1 MTAKSR
7 WLAIL
12 AVAASGCSSVET
24 EHPVTD
30 RPEALDKD
38 RLEGAWLFED
48 ENSREDEILH
58 LKFGGDNVGR
68 MASLEWKDGDFRVNR
83 SEFVVARAGEGRYA
97 SLRSDAEET
106 GFYWLLTYDF
116 TSDGDLVVRG
126 EPTDEFERA
135 IAEGRLRGRVKKDD
149 GPDLPIKEIQLA
161 SPSDTL
167 HNFLSSASPDQLFG
181 GEAIVLRKLAL
192 PGGVE

>member
-12 AVAASGCSSVET
+12 ALAAAGCSSVET

-38 RLEGAWLFED
+38 RLEGAWLYD
-48 ENSREDEILH
+48 DEILH
-58 LKFGGDNVGR
+58 LKFGEDNVGR
-68 MASLEWKDGDFRVNR
+68 LGSLEWKDGEFRVNR
-83 SEFVVARAGEGRYA
+83 GEFVVARAGEGRYA

-116 TSDGDLVVRG
+116 TSDGDLVVRS

-135 IAEGRLRGRVKKDD
+135 IAEGRLRGRVKKD

-181 GEAIVLRKLAL
+181 GEAIVLRKLVL

>member
-1 MTAKSR
+1 MTVHSR

-38 RLEGAWLFED
+38 MLEGAWLI
-48 ENSREDEILH
+48 EDEIFH

-68 MASLEWKDGDFRVNR
+68 LGSLEWKDGEFRVNR
-83 SEFVVARAGEGRYA
+83 GEFVVAHAGEGRYA
-97 SLRSDAEET
+97 SLRSEDDET
-106 GFYWLLTYDF
+106 GSWELLNYDF
-116 TSDGDLVVRG
+116 TSNGDLVVRS
-126 EPTDEFERA
+126 EPTDAFA
-135 IAEGRLRGRVKKDD
+135 GAVASGQLRGQVKK
-149 GPDLPIKEIQLA
+149 GSGETEVFLA

-167 HNFLSSASPDQLFG
+167 LSFLSAAGPHDLFEG
-181 GEAIVLRKLAL
+181 TAYVLRKLTV

>member
-12 AVAASGCSSVET
+12 AVAAAGCSSVKT

-38 RLEGAWLFED
+38 RLEGAWLL
-48 ENSREDEILH
+48 EDEILH
-58 LKFGGDNVGR
+58 LKFGEDNVGR
-68 MASLEWKDGDFRVNR
+68 MASLEWKDGEFRVKR
-83 SEFVVARAGEGRYA
+83 GEFVVAHAGKGRYL
-97 SLRSDAEET
+97 SQRSDDEEA
-106 GFYWLLTYDF
+106 GFYDLLAYDF
-116 TSDGDLVVRG
+116 TSNGDLVLRG

-135 IAEGRLRGRVKKDD
+135 VAEGRLRGKVNDD
-149 GPDLPIKEIQLA
+149 VVLA

-167 HNFLSSASPDQLFG
+167 LSFLSSSAPNQLFG
-181 GEAIVLRKLAL
+181 GHAMVLRKLTVPA
-192 PGGVE
+192 GVE